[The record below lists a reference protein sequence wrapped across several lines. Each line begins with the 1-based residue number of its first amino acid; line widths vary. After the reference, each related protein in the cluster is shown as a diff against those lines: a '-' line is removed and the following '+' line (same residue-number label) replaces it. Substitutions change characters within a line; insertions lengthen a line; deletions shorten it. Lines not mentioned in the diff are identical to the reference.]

1 MPNVIV
7 PDEVVAPIA
16 GIALVHRIGDG
27 IQLAPPVNASWSGSV
42 EREVPIVLTHRVG
55 DVAVDGLTAV
65 MEVEPWSTY
74 YADKDGRIT
83 VRFYSHED
91 EVPEFLLRTERPGF
105 EYSVVYS
112 SAPARPQ
119 IRMDK
124 EMSAYTLALASR
136 RRGVIAH
143 GCGFVLPTGHAAL
156 CLGVSGAGKS
166 TLGRMMLERAD
177 VRVLNDDRIAVTRE
191 TDGMRAWGTP
201 WPGRAG
207 IARPGDAPLGVLA
220 FIARSDKPRV
230 SSVNARDALYRLLS
244 TIALPLWNTSEVD
257 ESLNL
262 LEKLILDVPVV
273 ELSYPLSTDTPSWIE
288 RTLTDITR

>member
-1 MPNVIV
+1 MPNVIA

-16 GIALVHRIGDG
+16 GIALVHRIGEG
-27 IQLAPPVNASWSGSV
+27 IQLAAPVNASWSGSV
-42 EREVPIVLTHRVG
+42 EREEPIVLSHQVG
-55 DVAVDGLTAV
+55 DVTIDGLTAV

-74 YADKDGRIT
+74 YADAAGHIT

-91 EVPEFLLRTERPGF
+91 GVPEFLLRTERAGY
-105 EYSVVYS
+105 EYAVVYG
-112 SAPARPQ
+112 AVPTRPQ

-124 EMSAYTLALASR
+124 EMSAYTLALAAR

-143 GCGFVLPTGHAAL
+143 GCGFVLPTGRAAL

-166 TLGRMMLERAD
+166 TLGRMMLERTD
-177 VRVLNDDRIAVTRE
+177 VRVLNDDRIALTRE
-191 TDGMRAWGTP
+191 ADGIHAWGTP

-207 IARPGDAPLGVLA
+207 IARAGDAPLGVLA
-220 FIARSDKPRV
+220 FISRGESHRV
-230 SSVNARDALYRLLS
+230 LTITARDALYRLLS
-244 TIALPLWNTSEVD
+244 TVALPLWNTSEVD
-257 ESLNL
+257 ESLSL

-273 ELSYPLSTDTPSWIE
+273 DLSYPLSADTPAWIE